1 MTDREWA
8 ESMRTGMLDK
18 PEHLGRKIAGESLP
32 RNAGAIRASLVEAG
46 HCQPEKPAVILELY
60 GGLRIK
66 TGCSVLP
73 LHAMNIAEAIGVLRR
88 VFPKADDLL
97 PDGKELGEHYRFSIN
112 GKTVTRDVTHPLADG
127 DRLIL
132 FSASVGG

>member
-1 MTDREWA
+1 MV
-8 ESMRTGMLDK
+8 DK
-18 PEHLGRKIAGESLP
+18 LEISGRKFPGETLPGDAGE
-32 RNAGAIRASLVEAG
+32 IRASLVKAG
-46 HCQPEKPAVILELY
+46 HCQPEKPAVTLELY

-66 TGCSVLP
+66 SGCSVLP

-97 PDGKELGEHYRFSIN
+97 PDEKELGDHYRFSIN
-112 GKTVTRDVTHPLADG
+112 GKTVTRDLSHPLANG